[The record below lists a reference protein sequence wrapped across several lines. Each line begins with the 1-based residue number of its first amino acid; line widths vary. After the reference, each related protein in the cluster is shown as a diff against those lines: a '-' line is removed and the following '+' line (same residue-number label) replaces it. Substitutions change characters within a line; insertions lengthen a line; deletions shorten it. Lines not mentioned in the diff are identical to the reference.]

1 VKRGDNFSPNQ
12 SMTAKFAL
20 LMMCMSPVMVV
31 GTMSEVL
38 L

>member
-1 VKRGDNFSPNQ
+1 MPNQ
-12 SMTAKFAL
+12 CRMAKLAM
-20 LMMCMSPVMVV
+20 LMLCMSPVMVV